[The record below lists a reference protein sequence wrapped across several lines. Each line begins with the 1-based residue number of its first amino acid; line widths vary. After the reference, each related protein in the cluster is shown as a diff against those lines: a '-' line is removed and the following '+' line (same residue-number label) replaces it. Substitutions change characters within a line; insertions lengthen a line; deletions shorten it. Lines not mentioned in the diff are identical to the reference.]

1 MPKEELLTSEEADL
15 VFRVLSEA
23 EQPLNLSSFLK
34 SLPNWGRSR
43 EQQLRKHLDAL
54 VKEGRVRGHGVS
66 RRVYWLPELEEK
78 AAARVIE
85 ALGKSTLTRKKLES
99 KFKSILVGWPVV
111 KRDELLTRL
120 EKESRLYKLP
130 ALKGSGIL
138 FSARPAQPNDYLQKP
153 IQTLAAE
160 LRKLQKKLEKAGV
173 TTDQFFASAHAI
185 WQKSLP
191 AVTNESAIS
200 APPSSEQMI
209 LDCMRRLDNEA
220 GNGALVSLS
229 ELRQALAAQ
238 IPDKSGFDRAV
249 LKLADEGRV
258 VLHRHVYPA
267 SLNPE
272 ERESLVND
280 DRGNFY
286 VGVAFRV

>member
-15 VFRVLSEA
+15 VFRVLQEA
-23 EQPLNLSSFLK
+23 EQPLNLSLFLK

-43 EQQLRKHLDAL
+43 EKQLRKHLDAL
-54 VKEGRVRGHGVS
+54 VKEGRVRGYGVS
-66 RRVYWLPELEEK
+66 RRVYWLPELEAK
-78 AAARVIE
+78 AAVRVIE
-85 ALGKSTLTRKKLES
+85 ALGKTTLTRKKLES
-99 KFKSILVGWPVV
+99 KFKSILVGWPIA

-130 ALKGSGIL
+130 TLKGSGIL
-138 FSARPAQPNDYLQKP
+138 FSAQPAQPNDYLQKP

-173 TTDQFFASAHAI
+173 PGDQFFASAHAI

-191 AVTNESAIS
+191 AVSIESPITS
-200 APPSSEQMI
+200 QVSSEQLVI
-209 LDCMRRLDNEA
+209 DGMRRLDNDA
-220 GNGALVSLS
+220 GNGALVPVS
-229 ELRQALAAQ
+229 ELRRALAAQ
-238 IPDKSGFDRAV
+238 IPDKSGFDRVV

-272 ERESLVND
+272 ERESLVSD